1 MNHEYIASS
10 EYGLC
15 LEDCEYL
22 EDKSIWIATLSNGL
36 VVYQDDDKSGKERVA
51 WKRLARYC
59 SENEVKIIGLC
70 LKFRSNVIVVKTPD
84 EIDGFYFAYGAQRE
98 FDEDITRAY
107 YVVGYSLEG
116 NITYTWY
123 TIPEL
128 LKHKDGVRK
137 VTDRDVEDCRLI
149 LNKNLCH

>member
-1 MNHEYIASS
+1 M
-10 EYGLC
+10 
-15 LEDCEYL
+15 
-22 EDKSIWIATLSNGL
+22 
-36 VVYQDDDKSGKERVA
+36 
-51 WKRLARYC
+51 
-59 SENEVKIIGLC
+59 
-70 LKFRSNVIVVKTPD
+70 VVKTPD